1 MRIVVC
7 VKQVP
12 EVSELGLDPVTKR
25 LRRDGVPLQIN
36 PFDRRAVLEAM
47 RLKGELGGT
56 VTVLSM
62 GPPQAGDALRECLSL
77 GADRAVL
84 LCDPSF
90 AGADTLATAR
100 TLARA
105 IEAMGY
111 DLVLAGRFSIDSE
124 TGQVGPE
131 IAALLDAPLLS
142 GVRRLAV
149 APGDGAGFWTAAA
162 ECERD
167 DGFADVTC
175 ETPLVVTCTDR
186 WKTRVPLVMPD
197 EEAAAKRP
205 LETWTAAT
213 LGGEPAD
220 YGQQGSPTW
229 VADVQAVATD
239 RRREVRVVEDGIE
252 DAIDAVLAEVAAART
267 SESRAGRSQAT
278 HPRPDA
284 TRDAVWV
291 VAELGLDGRPRA
303 VTAELLGAADRL
315 AGVLGVGVI
324 AIPVASEL
332 PSEHRSPLSEKDLAD
347 DLGALGAD
355 VLLVPAATD
364 ACTEI
369 GLARSLEEAIRA
381 HAPRIVLAPATGLG
395 RDLVPRVAAR
405 LGLGLTGD
413 AIGVE
418 LDAEGRLLQL
428 KPAFGGQFVAPIL
441 SRTRPEMATLRPGV
455 LTPVSRSELRGAARI
470 AHLPANAARGAARV
484 RTVGWTSEIAEGTA
498 LDEASVVVCVG
509 YGLGKD
515 GVDLARQLAAALGG
529 VVGATRRVCDVGWL
543 PRQLQIGISGRS
555 VAPALYVAVGVRGS
569 FNHMVGM
576 QRATRVV
583 AINRDPQAEVFAG
596 ADLGIVGD
604 APAFVSALLARL
616 GAART

>member
-1 MRIVVC
+1 VRIVVC

-12 EVSELGLDPVTKR
+12 EVSELGLDPVSKR

-47 RLKGELGGT
+47 RLKGDLGGT

-62 GPPQAGDALRECLSL
+62 GPPQAADALRECLSL

-84 LCDPSF
+84 LCDRAF

-100 TLARA
+100 ALARA
-105 IEAMGY
+105 IATVGY

-131 IAALLDAPLLS
+131 IAALLDAPLLG

-149 APGDGAGFWTAAA
+149 AASDAAGVWTATA

-167 DGFADVTC
+167 DGFTDVAC

-197 EEAAAKRP
+197 EEAATQRP
-205 LETWTAAT
+205 LETWTAAV
-213 LGGEPAD
+213 LGGAPAD
-220 YGQQGSPTW
+220 YGQEGSPTW
-229 VADVQAVATD
+229 VADVQPVVVD
-239 RRREVRVVEDGIE
+239 RRHDVRVFEEGVEQ
-252 DAIDAVLAEVAAART
+252 ALDAVLAEIAAARA
-267 SESRAGRSQAT
+267 SDSRGDRSQPT
-278 HPRPDA
+278 HARHA
-284 TRDAVWV
+284 STRDAVWV

-315 AGVLGVGVI
+315 AGELGVGVV
-324 AIPVASEL
+324 AIPVAAEL
-332 PSEHRSPLSEKDLAD
+332 PQELRAAVAECDLAD
-347 DLGALGAD
+347 ELGALGAD
-355 VLLVPAATD
+355 VLLVPADADAATELD
-364 ACTEI
+364 
-369 GLARSLEEAIRA
+369 LARALEESIRA

-395 RDLVPRVAAR
+395 RDLVPRVAAC

-413 AIGVE
+413 AIGVA
-418 LDAEGRLLQL
+418 LDEHGRLLQL

-441 SRTRPEMATLRPGV
+441 SRTRPEIATLRPGV
-455 LTPVSRSELRGAARI
+455 LPPVARSDRGAARVERL
-470 AHLPANAARGAARV
+470 AATAARAAGRV
-484 RTVGWTSEIAEGTA
+484 RTVGWTSEIAEGAT
-498 LDEASVVVCVG
+498 LDDAAVVVCVG
-509 YGLGKD
+509 HGLGKD
-515 GVDLARQLAAALGG
+515 NVDLARQLATALGG

-555 VAPALYVAVGVRGS
+555 VAPELYVALGVRGS

-576 QRATRVV
+576 QRAARVIAV
-583 AINRDPQAEVFAG
+583 NRDAQAEVFAG

-604 APAFVSALLARL
+604 APTFVAALLARL
-616 GAART
+616 GAPRA